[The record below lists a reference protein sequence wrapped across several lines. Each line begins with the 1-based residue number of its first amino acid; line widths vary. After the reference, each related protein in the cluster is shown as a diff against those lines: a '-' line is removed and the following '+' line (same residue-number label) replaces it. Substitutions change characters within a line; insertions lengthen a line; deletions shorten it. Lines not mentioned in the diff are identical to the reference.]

1 MIITIVGWVLCSFGV
16 IVFAFKLAVVHG
28 EASDPQGGGGAP
40 TLDGVIFPPIFLA
53 VGSALLGRRY
63 PDYSMPT
70 WAYVCIWIGGTFLIY
85 FLHELINRLVHSK
98 ARKKKVRHEEEDVA

>member
-1 MIITIVGWVLCSFGV
+1 MIITLLGWVLCSFAV
-16 IVFAFKLAVVHG
+16 VVFVFKLLVLHG

-40 TLDGVIFPPIFLA
+40 TLDGVIFPPVFMGVGLA
-53 VGSALLGRRY
+53 ILGRRY

-85 FLHELINRLVHSK
+85 LLHELIYRVVHSR
-98 ARKKKVRHEEEDVA
+98 AQKKMVKHDDVV